1 METISYQAK
10 FLTAKKRLE
19 NVELREQ
26 TFSPDLISFKKSPL
40 IEAAFV
46 SLYSLLDN

>member
-1 METISYQAK
+1 METISHKAK

-19 NVELREQ
+19 NVELSQQ
-26 TFSPDLISFKKSPL
+26 TFSPSLISFKKSPL

-46 SLYSLLDN
+46 SFYSLLDN